1 MRAKIVSLL
10 MVPVVSLLALWGFAT
25 VTTAQDMARL
35 RQLQRVDADIR
46 QPVSAT
52 LAALQDERRAAVRQL
67 AAPGAAR
74 AAELK
79 DRIRRTDEAVARLK
93 LGGGHTVADSG
104 DLPADVADRVRAF
117 VGEVQGLA
125 RLRVAAADGSGDWD
139 RVYDAYTT
147 AVSAGF
153 AVGGALSGIQDTGQ
167 GSHARVLL
175 ELARAG
181 EMLSRQDAL
190 LGSAHLTG
198 RLTAAHQRAFTGAAE
213 TRRTLLASATGD
225 LPPAGRAAWSRLA
238 DGTDHA
244 RLTDAEDRVAR
255 ADDGRPAAQAAPSA
269 DWDPTLAAV
278 RTALAAVENDA
289 RTAAAD
295 DTDPLAGG
303 ILSPAGAAVV
313 LGLVAVAASL
323 VISVRI
329 GRGLVV
335 ELVSLRNT
343 ALGIARRKLPAA
355 MGRLRAGEEIDVRAE
370 APPGPAPQDEI
381 GQVGEALTTVHR
393 AALSAAVERAELA
406 SGISGV
412 FVNLA
417 RRSQV
422 LVHRQLN
429 LLDSMERRA
438 DDPGELGDLF
448 RLDHLTTR
456 MRRHAE
462 SLIILSGAAPGRA
475 WRMPVPLTN
484 VVRAAVSEI
493 EDYARVEVRGLPE
506 TAVAGGAVADLTH
519 LLAELIEN
527 AAQFSPP
534 HTKVRVSGE
543 PVGNGYALEIEDRG
557 LGMGK
562 DTLAE
567 ANARIAQSE
576 ALDLFDSDR
585 LGLFVVSRLSS
596 RHAVKVHLRPSP
608 YGGTTAVVLLPTP
621 LLQPPGTAP
630 TPLAATTSREDTRAA
645 HEREEAHQAEPR
657 RFASSTPPPAPGAPK
672 PLGDTPT
679 PLTDT
684 ASRADKRTA
693 HEREEAHRAGARRFA
708 SPPAG
713 PRTPEP
719 ATDAPRPLA
728 GTASH
733 DDKRAAREHEEARR
747 VEARRFARPSASPR
761 TPESAADAPKPPG
774 ENPATLAGS
783 ASRGDE
789 RAALEGEEARR
800 AEARRFARPP
810 ATLRTP
816 ESADP
821 RDLAFAADPRT
832 PTTEPDLRTPE
843 PLAGTASR
851 GDERAAR
858 EREEARRAEAR
869 RFTRPSASPR
879 TPEPAAGAP
888 KPLDDSPSTPA
899 QAPGSPNAGGA
910 PPIPLT
916 PPRPGAG
923 RVPARPQSL
932 PRPAAVPALGPGAGI
947 ASVPAGV
954 TPLRPR
960 GHVLPPQAPPD
971 RTGHGSGVG
980 SGESDGDNGLPRRI
994 RQASLVP
1001 QLRQVPA
1008 AAPAFGP
1015 DVSGGRERTPEQVRD
1030 RMAAYR
1036 DGWARGGGP
1045 APGVRRPLGG
1055 GAPSVRTE
1063 PPTAPHPCTRPYG
1076 DTGPAEAPRGAG
1088 HDAPYAPRSD
1098 ARARTDLGPYFGARP
1113 NPPQDPRSEGD
1124 DA

>member
-1 MRAKIVSLL
+1 MRTSRKNQDAAAPAPPATARGRRAHAGPPADEPEPRAAGPEPDGRATGAGEDPPGSAPPAGPGSTAAPDPTSAPGTAALSGTVHAPAPETRRRGPRPRTVRAKIVSLL

-25 VTTAQDMARL
+25 VTTAQDMARI

-46 QPVSAT
+46 QPVSAVLT
-52 LAALQDERRAAVRQL
+52 ALQDERRAAVRQI

-79 DRIRRTDEAVARLK
+79 DRIRRTDEAVDRL
-93 LGGGHTVADSG
+93 LLDGGHTVGDSG
-104 DLPADVADRVRAF
+104 DLPADVAERVGAF
-117 VGEVQGLA
+117 VGEVRGLA
-125 RLRVAAADGSGDWD
+125 RLRTAAADGRGDWD
-139 RVYDAYTT
+139 RAYDAYTT
-147 AVSAGF
+147 AVSSGF
-153 AVGGALSGIQDTGQ
+153 AVGGALSGVQDTGQ

-181 EMLSRQDAL
+181 EMLSREDAL

-198 RLTAAHQRAFTGAAE
+198 RLTADHQRAFTGAAE
-213 TRRTLLASATGD
+213 TRRALLASATAD
-225 LPPAGRAAWSRLA
+225 LPPAGRSAWSRLA
-238 DGTDHA
+238 DGADHA
-244 RLTDAEDRVAR
+244 RLTGAEDRVAS
-255 ADDGRPAAQAAPSA
+255 AADGRPAAQAAPSA
-269 DWDPTLAAV
+269 DWDPALAAV
-278 RTALAAVENDA
+278 RTGLAAVENDA
-289 RTAAAD
+289 RAASAD
-295 DTDPLAGG
+295 DTGPFTGG

-343 ALGIARRKLPAA
+343 ALGIARRKLPDA
-355 MGRLRAGEEIDVRAE
+355 MGRLRAGEEIDVLAE
-370 APPGPAPQDEI
+370 APPGPAAQDEI

-493 EDYARVEVRGLPE
+493 EDYARVEVRRLPE

-562 DTLAE
+562 ESLAE
-567 ANARIAQSE
+567 ANARIDRSE

-585 LGLFVVSRLSS
+585 LGLFVVSRLST
-596 RHAVKVHLRPSP
+596 RHAIKVHLRPSP
-608 YGGTTAVVLLPTP
+608 YGGTTAVVLLPTD
-621 LLQPPGTAP
+621 LLQ
-630 TPLAATTSREDTRAA
+630 
-645 HEREEAHQAEPR
+645 
-657 RFASSTPPPAPGAPK
+657 GA
-672 PLGDTPT
+672 
-679 PLTDT
+679 
-684 ASRADKRTA
+684 
-693 HEREEAHRAGARRFA
+693 
-708 SPPAG
+708 PPAG
-713 PRTPEP
+713 QGT
-719 ATDAPRPLA
+719 AADPLDA
-728 GTASH
+728 GTA
-733 DDKRAAREHEEARR
+733 AAPA
-747 VEARRFARPSASPR
+747 APR
-761 TPESAADAPKPPG
+761 SE
-774 ENPATLAGS
+774 
-783 ASRGDE
+783 
-789 RAALEGEEARR
+789 
-800 AEARRFARPP
+800 
-810 ATLRTP
+810 
-816 ESADP
+816 
-821 RDLAFAADPRT
+821 
-832 PTTEPDLRTPE
+832 
-843 PLAGTASR
+843 
-851 GDERAAR
+851 ERAAR
-858 EREEARRAEAR
+858 EREEAHRAEAR
-869 RFTRPSASPR
+869 RFTRPA
-879 TPEPAAGAP
+879 PEPHAPAPGAPQPPAGAP
-888 KPLDDSPSTPA
+888 ASPAGGPAAPQEPHAPPAPPPPGPGRAPAPPRPLPRPVA
-899 QAPGSPNAGGA
+899 VRALAPGSA
-910 PPIPLT
+910 P
-916 PPRPGAG
+916 ASAAA
-923 RVPARPQSL
+923 PA
-932 PRPAAVPALGPGAGI
+932 PAAVPA
-947 ASVPAGV
+947 GV
-954 TPLRPR
+954 TALRPR
-960 GHVLPPQAPPD
+960 GHALPPQAPPD
-971 RTGHGSGVG
+971 RTGHGP
-980 SGESDGDNGLPRRI
+980 GDAGADDGLPRRI

-1001 QLRQVPA
+1001 QLREAPAPDPVPA
-1008 AAPAFGP
+1008 PAAPGVP
-1015 DVSGGRERTPEQVRD
+1015 ERTPERVRD

-1036 DGWARGGGP
+1036 DGWQRGGGP
-1045 APGVRRPLGG
+1045 APGARRPLGD
-1055 GAPSVRTE
+1055 GAPAAGGPRPV
-1063 PPTAPHPCTRPYG
+1063 PVPGTRPYG
-1076 DTGPAEAPRGAG
+1076 DSGPAGPHQPPYDPRG
-1088 HDAPYAPRSD
+1088 D

-1113 NPPQDPRSEGD
+1113 TPAQDPRPEGD

>member
-1 MRAKIVSLL
+1 MRTSRKNQDAAAPAPPATARGRRAHAGPPADEPEPRAAGTEPDGRATGEGEDPAGSAPAAGPDSTAAPDLTSAPGTAPLQGTVHAPAAETRRRGLRPRTVRAKIVSLL

-25 VTTAQDMARL
+25 VTTAQDMARI

-46 QPVSAT
+46 QPVSAVLT
-52 LAALQDERRAAVRQL
+52 ALQDERRAAVRQI
-67 AAPGAAR
+67 AAPGAGR

-79 DRIRRTDEAVARLK
+79 DRIRRTDEAVDRL
-93 LGGGHTVADSG
+93 LLDGGHTVGDSG
-104 DLPADVADRVRAF
+104 DLPAAVAERVGAF
-117 VGEVQGLA
+117 VGEVRGLA
-125 RLRVAAADGSGDWD
+125 RLRAAAADGRGDWD

-147 AVSAGF
+147 AVSSGF

-181 EMLSRQDAL
+181 EMLSREDAL

-198 RLTAAHQRAFTGAAE
+198 RLTADHQRAFTGAAE
-213 TRRTLLASATGD
+213 TRRTLLASATAD
-225 LPPAGRAAWSRLA
+225 LPPAGRSAWSRLA
-238 DGTDHA
+238 DGADHA
-244 RLTDAEDRVAR
+244 RLTGAEDRVAS
-255 ADDGRPAAQAAPSA
+255 AADGRPAAQAAPSA
-269 DWDPTLAAV
+269 DWDPALAAV
-278 RTALAAVENDA
+278 RTGLAAVEDDA
-289 RTAAAD
+289 RAASAD
-295 DTDPLAGG
+295 DTGPFAGG

-355 MGRLRAGEEIDVRAE
+355 MGRLRAGEEIDVLAE
-370 APPGPAPQDEI
+370 APPGPSAQDEI

-493 EDYARVEVRGLPE
+493 EDYARVEVRRLPE

-562 DTLAE
+562 ESLAE
-567 ANARIAQSE
+567 ANARIDRSE

-585 LGLFVVSRLSS
+585 LGLFVVSRLST

-608 YGGTTAVVLLPTP
+608 YGGTTAVVLLPTD
-621 LLQPPGTAP
+621 LLQGAPSAGHGTAAD
-630 TPLAATTSREDTRAA
+630 PLD
-645 HEREEAHQAEPR
+645 
-657 RFASSTPPPAPGAPK
+657 
-672 PLGDTPT
+672 
-679 PLTDT
+679 
-684 ASRADKRTA
+684 
-693 HEREEAHRAGARRFA
+693 
-708 SPPAG
+708 
-713 PRTPEP
+713 
-719 ATDAPRPLA
+719 A
-728 GTASH
+728 GTA
-733 DDKRAAREHEEARR
+733 A
-747 VEARRFARPSASPR
+747 PSAATPR
-761 TPESAADAPKPPG
+761 SE
-774 ENPATLAGS
+774 
-783 ASRGDE
+783 
-789 RAALEGEEARR
+789 
-800 AEARRFARPP
+800 
-810 ATLRTP
+810 
-816 ESADP
+816 
-821 RDLAFAADPRT
+821 
-832 PTTEPDLRTPE
+832 
-843 PLAGTASR
+843 
-851 GDERAAR
+851 ERAAR
-858 EREEARRAEAR
+858 EREEAHRAEAR
-869 RFTRPSASPR
+869 RFGRPA
-879 TPEPAAGAP
+879 PEPHAPAPGAPRPPAGAP
-888 KPLDDSPSTPA
+888 ASPAGGPAAPQEPHAASTPSPPGPGRA
-899 QAPGSPNAGGA
+899 PAPPRPLPRPVAVRALAPGSA
-910 PPIPLT
+910 PSS
-916 PPRPGAG
+916 A
-923 RVPARPQSL
+923 PAPV
-932 PRPAAVPALGPGAGI
+932 PAAVPA
-947 ASVPAGV
+947 GV
-954 TPLRPR
+954 TALRPR
-960 GHVLPPQAPPD
+960 GHALPPQAPPD
-971 RTGHGSGVG
+971 RTGHGP
-980 SGESDGDNGLPRRI
+980 GDAGADDGLPRRI

-1001 QLRQVPA
+1001 QLREAPAPDPVPA
-1008 AAPAFGP
+1008 PAVPGVP
-1015 DVSGGRERTPEQVRD
+1015 ERTPERVRD

-1036 DGWARGGGP
+1036 DGWQRGGGP
-1045 APGVRRPLGG
+1045 APGVRRPLGD
-1055 GAPSVRTE
+1055 GAPAAG
-1063 PPTAPHPCTRPYG
+1063 APRPVPVPGTRPYG
-1076 DTGPAEAPRGAG
+1076 DSGPTGP
-1088 HDAPYAPRSD
+1088 HQAPYDPRSD

-1113 NPPQDPRSEGD
+1113 TPAQDPRPEGD